1 MEEQKSKVYI
11 QTDDTGRIT
20 RCEGGYAP
28 PDTLTGWTYLDQGTG
43 DKYNLCQSHY
53 FTGGLYTMDGICRYK
68 YADGACALR
77 TDAEMQADRDARPE
91 PEPTAED
98 ITLDMLADHEE
109 RICMMEIN
117 SITE

>member
-77 TDAEMQADRDARPE
+77 TDAELAADREALPPPLPGPDEDRDA
-91 PEPTAED
+91 
-98 ITLDMLADHEE
+98 LAVDHEYRLTLLE
-109 RICMMEIN
+109 LGLE
-117 SITE
+117 S